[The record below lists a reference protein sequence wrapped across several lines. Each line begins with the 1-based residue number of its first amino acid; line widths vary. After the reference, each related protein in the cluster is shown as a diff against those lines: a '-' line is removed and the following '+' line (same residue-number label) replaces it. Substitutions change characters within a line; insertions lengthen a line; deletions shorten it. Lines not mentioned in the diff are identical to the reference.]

1 MATETQ
7 VRKKIRCCKCGEVFT
22 LLIDTAGEPVIS
34 VRCLYC
40 DAPLSI
46 DLRKYPTSETEIM
59 RVAGDE
65 SPKTMT
71 VYVLPE
77 ILDSEE
83 KSTDS

>member
-7 VRKKIRCCKCGEVFT
+7 VRKKIRCCKCGEIFS

-40 DAPLSI
+40 DAALII
-46 DLRKYPTSETEIM
+46 DLRKYPTTETEVM
-59 RVAGDE
+59 RAAGDE
-65 SPKTMT
+65 SPKRLA

-77 ILDSEE
+77 VLETSDNG
-83 KSTDS
+83 